1 MNDFAIFLLRSISGA
16 FMLFAHGLPK
26 LNRLF
31 SSGEITFSDPLGIGT
46 IPSLALAVFSE
57 FFCSILLIL
66 GLLTRASLIPLII
79 TMFVAAFIHHS
90 GDPFLQIEKALLFL
104 LIFVVLFLT
113 GPGKFALGRVVKIKS
128 ANKMIKYLFE

>member
-1 MNDFAIFLLRSISGA
+1 MNDLAIFLLRVTSGA

-46 IPSLALAVFSE
+46 VPSLALAVFSE

-66 GLLTRASLIPLII
+66 GLFARASLIPLII
-79 TMFVAAFIHHS
+79 TMFVAAFIHHA
-90 GDPFLQIEKALLFL
+90 GDTFLQMERALLFL
-104 LIFVVLFLT
+104 LIFIVLFLT
-113 GPGKFALGRVVKIKS
+113 GPGRFALGRVVKVKS
-128 ANKMIKYLFE
+128 GNKVIKYLFE